1 MAPLKDV
8 HRSKCLTKNYCSQI
22 CWDADVA
29 VHKVCCNPEKELRQ
43 IEERKVKVGGKAKV
57 VASNA
62 GMDFLSEHVSSS
74 APNPTLCKNFQ
85 KIIKKTKKTKAAVVK
100 RKETQ
105 IDEVD

>member
-1 MAPLKDV
+1 M
-8 HRSKCLTKNYCSQI
+8 
-22 CWDADVA
+22 
-29 VHKVCCNPEKELRQ
+29 
-43 IEERKVKVGGKAKV
+43 
-57 VASNA
+57 ASNA

-74 APNPTLCKNFQ
+74 APNPTLGKNFQ

>member
-29 VHKVCCNPEKELRQ
+29 VHKVCCNPEKELRR
-43 IEERKVKVGGKAKV
+43 IEERKVKIGGKEKV

-62 GMDFLSEHVSSS
+62 GMDSLAEHVSST
-74 APNPTLCKNFQ
+74 ATNPVLGKNF
-85 KIIKKTKKTKAAVVK
+85 KEIIKKTKKAKSTMSQ
-100 RKETQ
+100 RKETK